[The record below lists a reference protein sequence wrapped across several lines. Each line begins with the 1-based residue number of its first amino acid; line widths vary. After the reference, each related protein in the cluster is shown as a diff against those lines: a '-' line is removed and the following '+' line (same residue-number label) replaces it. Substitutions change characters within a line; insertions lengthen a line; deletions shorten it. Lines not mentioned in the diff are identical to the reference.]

1 MALSLSSRYWS
12 WENQSGE
19 WLNNLH
25 IVQSWDSNRL
35 HPAQLRFRAL
45 GNLTSES
52 TLLTATLYCLNR
64 VEMHLRGHT
73 QPYNSQA
80 ILTKSKTLHT
90 FRLHGFMIFIVSMR
104 PSVAA
109 ITICSFILVH
119 TIQAMVRN
127 KFSFLPLNICTVIIW
142 WGKKTKPCNIEP
154 TKALTKNNSMTI
166 MFVSLHELNLLNTK
180 NIFQLKNN
188 LRNSEKKNS
197 RNVVKMLNLNSHI
210 QKVSGYYV
218 AMKSI
223 KVKFKIL
230 LHFQAIESNLI
241 VI

>member
-1 MALSLSSRYWS
+1 MFFYSGSYHSSNGK
-12 WENQSGE
+12 EQ
-19 WLNNLH
+19 
-25 IVQSWDSNRL
+25 V
-35 HPAQLRFRAL
+35 
-45 GNLTSES
+45 
-52 TLLTATLYCLNR
+52 LLFASKYLYCH
-64 VEMHLRGHT
+64 HLVGE
-73 QPYNSQA
+73 
-80 ILTKSKTLHT
+80 
-90 FRLHGFMIFIVSMR
+90 
-104 PSVAA
+104 
-109 ITICSFILVH
+109 
-119 TIQAMVRN
+119 
-127 KFSFLPLNICTVIIW
+127 
-142 WGKKTKPCNIEP
+142 KTKPCNIEP